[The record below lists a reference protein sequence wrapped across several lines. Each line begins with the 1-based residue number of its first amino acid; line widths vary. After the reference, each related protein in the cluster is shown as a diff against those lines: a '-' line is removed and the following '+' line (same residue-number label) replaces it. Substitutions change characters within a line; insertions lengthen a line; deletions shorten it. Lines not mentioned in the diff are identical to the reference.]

1 MSSDPGSG
9 RSVDVPEEIVRKA
22 GVLSTNAVDSL
33 PAGRLAEKLAGAI
46 AQGRR
51 LRVKLGIDPTAPDI
65 HLGHAVVLRKLREF
79 QDAGHLVVLI
89 IGDYTA
95 RVGDPS
101 GRSTLRP
108 MLSAEQIEANAATF
122 QEQALKILDSSPERL
137 EVRRNGEWLDM
148 PMVDLLALVRTTTV
162 AQILEREDFSK
173 RWSASE
179 PISMLELL
187 YPLLQGY
194 DSVAVRA
201 DVELGGTDQKF
212 NLLLGRDV
220 QRAYGQPEQ
229 AILTMPILVGT
240 DGTRKM
246 SKSLG
251 NHIGV
256 TDDPEDMYGKVL
268 SIPDEAMGEYYRL
281 LLGRELDAELPPR
294 EAKRALARELVG
306 WLHSPE
312 QAIEA
317 ERAFDQV
324 FVQRGAPEQI
334 EELVFEV
341 EQDAGES
348 SEAGSENEQRA
359 GEARLVHL
367 PALIADAFG
376 MSRSEARRLIDQ
388 GAVSLDE
395 QVLAADEHDLPAERL
410 DGVVLRVGKRRFRRL
425 RKG

>member
-1 MSSDPGSG
+1 MPNAS
-9 RSVDVPEEIVRKA
+9 EA
-22 GVLSTNAVDSL
+22 AALLSANAVDSL
-33 PAGRLAEKLAGAI
+33 PSGVLAEKLSEAASAGCP
-46 AQGRR
+46 

-108 MLSAEQIEANAATF
+108 MLSEAEIEANAATF
-122 QEQALKILDSSPERL
+122 QQQALKILDGSPERL

-148 PMVDLLALVRTTTV
+148 SMVDLLALVRTTTV
-162 AQILEREDFSK
+162 AQILEREDFAK

-194 DSVAVRA
+194 DSVAIQA
-201 DVELGGTDQKF
+201 DIELGGTDQKF

-229 AILTMPILVGT
+229 AIMTMPILVGT

-256 TDDPEDMYGKVL
+256 TDEPEDMYGKVL
-268 SIPDEAMGEYYRL
+268 SIPDEAMGEYYSL
-281 LLGRELDAELPPR
+281 LLGRDLDGEMSPR
-294 EAKRALARELVG
+294 EAKRTLARELVG
-306 WLHSPE
+306 WLHSPDE
-312 QAIEA
+312 ALRA
-317 ERAFDQV
+317 ERAFDRV
-324 FVQRGAPEQI
+324 FVQRGAPEHI
-334 EELVFEV
+334 DEFVFEAPEGV
-341 EQDAGES
+341 
-348 SEAGSENEQRA
+348 
-359 GEARLVHL
+359 VHL
-367 PALIADAFG
+367 PGLMSDAFG

-388 GAVSLDE
+388 GGVSLDE
-395 QVLAADEHDLPAERL
+395 QALTAGEHDLPAKHL
-410 DGVVLRVGKRRFRRL
+410 DGAVLRVGKRRFRRL
-425 RKG
+425 QAG

>member
-1 MSSDPGSG
+1 MPNAH
-9 RSVDVPEEIVRKA
+9 EA
-22 GVLSTNAVDSL
+22 AALLSANAVDSL
-33 PAGRLAEKLAGAI
+33 PSGMLAEKLAGAA
-46 AQGRR
+46 AQGRP

-65 HLGHAVVLRKLREF
+65 HLGHSVVLRKLREF

-108 MLSAEQIEANAATF
+108 MLSEAEIEANAATF
-122 QEQALKILDSSPERL
+122 QEQALKILDAHAERL

-162 AQILEREDFSK
+162 AQILEREDFAK
-173 RWSASE
+173 RWSALE

-194 DSVAVRA
+194 DSVAIRA

-251 NHIGV
+251 NHIGI
-256 TDDPEDMYGKVL
+256 TDEPEQMYGKTM

-281 LLGRELDAELPPR
+281 LLGRELDGELPPR
-294 EAKRALARELVG
+294 EAKRALARDIVT

-312 QAIEA
+312 AATEA
-317 ERAFDQV
+317 ERAFDRV
-324 FVQRGAPEQI
+324 FVKREAPQQI
-334 EELVFEV
+334 EEFAFEANDGV
-341 EQDAGES
+341 
-348 SEAGSENEQRA
+348 
-359 GEARLVHL
+359 VHL
-367 PALIADAFG
+367 PGLMADAFG
-376 MSRSEARRLIDQ
+376 ISRSEARRLVDQ
-388 GAVSLDE
+388 GGVSLDE
-395 QVLAADEHDLPAERL
+395 RAVTAEEHDLPGERL
-410 DGVVLRVGKRRFRRL
+410 DGAVLRVGKRRFRRL
-425 RKG
+425 RKA